1 MDRHGDGIGSPARR
15 LHPSDGR
22 AQHTRAAWRVADHSS
37 GRLCAAHLSPEQ
49 PASAGPGRKPAR
61 VVAGTIT
68 MQLADGVLLNL
79 FISSLGLWWVILPGM
94 ILGAVV
100 GILPGFSAQNTLI
113 ILLPLTLQMSVEAGM
128 AFMISLYCT
137 TQLGGGIPAILFN
150 MPGEGGAAATTL
162 DGYPMTKK
170 GQAQQALVLC
180 FAASAFG
187 GLVSTLATMAVLP
200 ALGQLGLY
208 FRSVEMV
215 VVMVFGLTLIA
226 AIAARDLLKG
236 LIAGFLGLM
245 IGAIGA
251 DPIYGSPRATF
262 GFLELNDGVPLI
274 PVLIG
279 LFAISE
285 ALVLIESETIVRSE
299 DLSTAKSARWHDTLE
314 GLWITARYWWQ
325 TVWTSLIGLIIGIL
339 PGAGATI
346 AAFLAYHYSKMLS
359 KTPELYGTGHPPG
372 VIAPESANNGVTSG
386 TLVPVFALGIPGGT
400 TGAIMMLVL
409 TYHGVVLGPRLFI
422 ERPELVYT
430 VYMQM
435 FVCYILM
442 ALLIL
447 PMARYMSRVVWVPT
461 KFLVPLILALVT
473 IAAFSEREY
482 IFDMGLALAAGVV
495 GYLARK
501 TGYEVTAILV
511 GVIMGPLFEQYLL
524 RSLRVGQG
532 DLTVLFSSGLGNVLW
547 LLVAAT
553 LVLPLIRS
561 RRREG
566 VLARTVQAG
575 FE

>member
-1 MDRHGDGIGSPARR
+1 VDVSYT
-15 LHPSDGR
+15 LLLELFGR
-22 AQHTRAAWRVADHSS
+22 S
-37 GRLCAAHLSPEQ
+37 LS
-49 PASAGPGRKPAR
+49 
-61 VVAGTIT
+61 
-68 MQLADGVLLNL
+68 
-79 FISSLGLWWVILPGM
+79 LWWVILPGM
-94 ILGAVV
+94 LLGTIV

-113 ILLPLTLQMSVEAGM
+113 ILLPLTLYINIEAGM
-128 AFMISLYCT
+128 ALMISLYCT

-150 MPGEGGAAATTL
+150 MPGEGGAAATVL

-170 GQAQQALVLC
+170 GQAQQALVCC

-187 GLVSTLATMAVLP
+187 GLITTIITMAMLP

-226 AIAARDLLKG
+226 AIAAQDLLKG
-236 LIAGFLGLM
+236 LIAGFFGLM
-245 IGAIGA
+245 IGAIGV
-251 DPIYGSPRATF
+251 DPVFGTPRATF
-262 GFLELNDGVPLI
+262 GFLELYDGVPLI
-274 PVLIG
+274 PALIG

-285 ALVLIESETIVRSE
+285 AFVMLESETIVRSE
-299 DLSTAKSARWHDTLE
+299 DLKAAKEARWADTLE
-314 GLWITARYWWQ
+314 GLWINGRYWWQ

-339 PGAGATI
+339 PGAGSTI

-422 ERPELVYT
+422 ERPDLVYS

-435 FVCYILM
+435 LVCYMLM

-447 PMARYMSRVVWVPT
+447 PLARYMSRVVWIPT
-461 KFLVPLILALVT
+461 KFLVPLIMSLVT

-482 IFDMGLALAAGVV
+482 IFDMGLALFFGVV

-501 TGYEVTAILV
+501 GKYEVSAMLI
-511 GVIMGPLFEQYLL
+511 GVIMGPLFEQYFL
-524 RSLRVGQG
+524 RSMRLGQG
-532 DLTVLFSSGLGNVLW
+532 DLTILFSSTLANVLW
-547 LLVAAT
+547 VMVVIALF
-553 LVLPLIRS
+553 LPFLRKRQKS
-561 RRREG
+561 G
-566 VLARTVQAG
+566 VLAQTVQAG
-575 FE
+575 HES